1 LAFIAA
7 AWPTGLAFSW
17 SLFWI
22 FFRGF
27 PGGDAGATALGQQ
40 LAAAACMAHFLT
52 WCAIACKRVNRIR
65 TGAIRWH
72 D

>member
-65 TGAIRWH
+65 TRAIRWH